1 MRTRIPA
8 ILAATLVAA
17 LAPAGVAT
25 ADVRDLLEALA
36 HELMV
41 DIELAEAAGTP

>member
-17 LAPAGVAT
+17 LTPT
-25 ADVRDLLEALA
+25 AIADGEVRERLQRR
-36 HELMV
+36 
-41 DIELAEAAGTP
+41 